1 MRCEVIR
8 QQRVKCEEWANLGKR
23 KNIFS
28 HLSTLHIDL
37 CFFLCSSHY
46 CYYSMFQ
53 WTRWGEKKKNP
64 QQNKTRKHEDSL
76 YSRGD
81 EGHTDHHQVQ
91 NVEIVSTEW
100 TFVQEG
106 SIGCHLYTP
115 QVRRLWIRKHKRPK
129 AQDWFQMQQSTR
141 EILFWNKQKKAF
153 SQAEVWTSWSYSVK
167 SLDRHQMCQSLA

>member
-1 MRCEVIR
+1 MGKFRKKEKHFFPLIHFTHWLMFFFM
-8 QQRVKCEEWANLGKR
+8 QQPLLLLQYV
-23 KNIFS
+23 
-28 HLSTLHIDL
+28 
-37 CFFLCSSHY
+37 
-46 CYYSMFQ
+46 SMNSM
-53 WTRWGEKKKNP
+53 GEKKKNP

-115 QVRRLWIRKHKRPK
+115 QVRRLWIRKHKGPK

-141 EILFWNKQKKAF
+141 QILFWNKQKKAF